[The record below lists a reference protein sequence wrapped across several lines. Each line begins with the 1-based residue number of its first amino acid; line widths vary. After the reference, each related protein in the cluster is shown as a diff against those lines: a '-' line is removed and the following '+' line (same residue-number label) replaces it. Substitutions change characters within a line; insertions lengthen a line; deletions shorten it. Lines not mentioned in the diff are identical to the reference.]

1 MRELFTRMVLNIAI
15 SNTDDHLRNHAAF
28 WDGGTLRLTPAYDVS
43 PQPRSTQV
51 ATHAIGLTAD
61 GQRASQFR
69 VARSAASEFL
79 IAPNEANEII
89 DMVVTTIE
97 SSWDDVCDEARLT
110 KSERAQL
117 WKREFLNDYI
127 FYSEP

>member
-1 MRELFTRMVLNIAI
+1 MPPRPSRPWRCVIQLEQERSAVARVVTRMVLNIAI

-43 PQPRSTQV
+43 PQPRSTQLP
-51 ATHAIGLTAD
+51 HPIGLTAD

-97 SSWDDVCDEARLT
+97 
-110 KSERAQL
+110 
-117 WKREFLNDYI
+117 
-127 FYSEP
+127 